1 MLSRT
6 EMDKKI
12 LKRFVYLESVLES
25 DQNRILF
32 ETSRNLLL
40 EVLNQIT
47 FDKYP
52 DIGVNDAGQTIA
64 EWHNYEDYAII
75 SIIPLSEDR
84 ILFEGMKKNNA
95 LLTVSTTLGNLKKN
109 HNSEL
114 FLRLV
119 ERTDGVSDGI
129 SA

>member
-1 MLSRT
+1 
-6 EMDKKI
+6 MDNKI
-12 LKRFVYLESVLES
+12 LKRFIYLESVLEP

-32 ETSRNLLL
+32 ETSRNLLM
-40 EVLNQIT
+40 EVFNQII

-95 LLTVSTTLGNLKKN
+95 LLTVSTS
-109 HNSEL
+109 HAEL
-114 FLRLV
+114 FGLSGAHAGVTEFLRQCV
-119 ERTDGVSDGI
+119 IEQRFTGE
-129 SA
+129 